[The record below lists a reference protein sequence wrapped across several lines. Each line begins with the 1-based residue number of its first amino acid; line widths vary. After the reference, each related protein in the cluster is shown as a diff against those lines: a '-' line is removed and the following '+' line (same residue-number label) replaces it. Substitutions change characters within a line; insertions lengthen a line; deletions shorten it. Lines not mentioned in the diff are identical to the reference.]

1 MAVTITSA
9 NSVLLLGVDS
19 VYPTAQQIQEFGVD
33 DAFTTDLIDTAE
45 TQVGVDGYGVGGFVP
60 SSVMMTIRLLASSS
74 SNSVFENWVGAQF
87 TANEIFYANG
97 IITQPSIKRQYT
109 MYRGVLMRV
118 NTLADARRV
127 LQNREFHIS
136 WLPNGPGVPAISF
149 TPLL

>member
-1 MAVTITSA
+1 MAITITSA
-9 NSVLLLGVDS
+9 NSVFLLGIDS
-19 VYPTAQQIQEFGVD
+19 VYPTPQQLQEFGVD
-33 DAFTTDLIDTAE
+33 DAFTTDIVDTAE

-60 SSVMMTIRLLASSS
+60 SAPMMTIRFLASSQS
-74 SNSVFENWVGAQF
+74 ITIFENWIGAQF

-97 IITQPSIKRQYT
+97 LITQPSVKRSYT
-109 MYRGVLMRV
+109 MYKGVLTRV

-127 LQNREFHIS
+127 LQNREFHIQ